1 MNTTNKAASENGIL
15 GFTELWALGVGQVIG
30 AGVITLI
37 GPAIGLTG
45 YSVWL
50 AYFVAVL
57 LGAATNL
64 PLIIFS
70 SVTKYSGG
78 DYSIITMLGGEKI
91 GGMFIVSFILQML
104 GMSLYV
110 TAIGL
115 YTESL
120 FPAINGKMA
129 GLALLVLF
137 YIVNMFG
144 VANMA
149 KFQKTMSALLVAVL
163 LMFGI
168 AGLIKG
174 NFSSSMAVASGRFF
188 SNGFTGFW
196 SAAMLLI
203 YSCQGYKLTVMYG
216 GQAKNPTKNMPRALL
231 AVIPV
236 ILVVYTLVAL
246 IDVSVLPLD
255 KVVNKP
261 LTLAAKEILP
271 SALFV
276 LFIIGGPIMAL
287 LTTLNSTYGAMVG
300 PFAKAAKDGWF
311 PAALAKKN
319 KYGAAVVILTIELII
334 GVIPV
339 LLNFSV
345 ATIVNNLMLIT
356 SVYQFLLYYSL
367 LQVPRKMPQK
377 WSQATM
383 HCNNAVYYG
392 IIAVASLFQ
401 LFILYKSIRNLTPVV
416 AITNVAVLLICFIYA
431 VVRHNLG
438 KTHIDT
444 EGMLELTDA
453 YAKKA

>member
-1 MNTTNKAASENGIL
+1 VEKTNQIRENGVL

-50 AYFVAVL
+50 AYLVAVL

-110 TAIGL
+110 TALGL
-115 YTESL
+115 YAESL
-120 FPAINGKMA
+120 FPAINGKLI
-129 GLALLVLF
+129 GLILLVLF
-137 YIVNMFG
+137 YIINMFG

-149 KFQKTMSALLVAVL
+149 KFQKAMSVLLAAAL

-168 AGLIKG
+168 VGITRS
-174 NFSSSMAVASGRFF
+174 NFSSSMANASHQFF
-188 SNGFTGFW
+188 SNGFSGFW
-196 SAAMLLI
+196 SAVMLLI

-236 ILVVYTLVAL
+236 IMVLYTLVA
-246 IDVSVLPLD
+246 IVDVTVLPLD
-255 KVVNKP
+255 QVINKP
-261 LTLAAKEILP
+261 LTLAAKTILP
-271 SALFV
+271 PALFV
-276 LFIIGGPIMAL
+276 FFIIGGPVMAL
-287 LTTLNSTYGAMVG
+287 LTTLNSTYSAMVG
-300 PFAKAAKDGWF
+300 PFEKATKDGWF
-311 PAALAKKN
+311 PAGLAKKN
-319 KYGAAVVILTIELII
+319 KHNASIVILSIELLFGI
-334 GVIPV
+334 VPV

-345 ATIVNNLMLIT
+345 GTIVNNIMLVT
-356 SVYQFLLYYSL
+356 SMYQFLLYYAL
-367 LQVPRKMPQK
+367 IQVPKKMPRK
-377 WSQATM
+377 WAQATM
-383 HCNNAVYYG
+383 HCNNALYYSI
-392 IIAVASLFQ
+392 IIAASLLQ
-401 LFILYKSIRNLTPVV
+401 ILILYKSIKNLTPVV
-416 AITNVAVLLICFIYA
+416 AITNIAILAICFTYA
-431 VVRHNLG
+431 VVRHNRG

-444 EGMLELTDA
+444 EGMLDLIDSKGE
-453 YAKKA
+453 KA

>member
-1 MNTTNKAASENGIL
+1 MNTTNKTASENGIL

-91 GGMFIVSFILQML
+91 GGMFIVGFILQML
-104 GMSLYV
+104 AMSLYV

-120 FPAINGKMA
+120 FPAVNGKMV
-129 GLALLVLF
+129 GLILLVLF

-149 KFQKTMSALLVAVL
+149 KFQKVMSALLVVVL

-168 AGLIKG
+168 VGLIKG
-174 NFSSSMAVASGRFF
+174 NFSSSIAIASKQFF

-196 SAAMLLI
+196 SAVMLLV

-216 GQAKNPTKNMPRALL
+216 GQAKEPTKNMPRALL

-236 ILVVYTLVAL
+236 ILVIYTLVAFA
-246 IDVSVLPLD
+246 DVSVLPLD
-255 KVVNKP
+255 QVINKP
-261 LTLAAKEILP
+261 LTLAAKAILP
-271 SALFV
+271 SALFII
-276 LFIIGGPIMAL
+276 FIIGGPIMAL

-300 PFAKAAKDGWF
+300 PFEKAAKDGWF
-311 PAALAKKN
+311 PAGLAKKN

-345 ATIVNNLMLIT
+345 ATIVNNIMLIT

-367 LQVPRKMPQK
+367 LQVPKKMPSK
-377 WSQATM
+377 WSHATM

-392 IIAVASLFQ
+392 IIILAAFFQ
-401 LFILYKSIRNLTPVV
+401 ILILYKSIKNLTPAV
-416 AITNVAVLLICFIYA
+416 AITNIAVLLICFIYA

-444 EGMLELTDA
+444 EGMLELTDTN
-453 YAKKA
+453 YKEV